1 MVESDHDCQ
10 QYRLL
15 LSLWQVFLFHYF
27 MLVGLLR
34 LVNLVQPVGHVHH
47 LREALLLLVVDLIKL
62 EDLWRELILVLEQ
75 QEANL

>member
-1 MVESDHDCQ
+1 
-10 QYRLL
+10 
-15 LSLWQVFLFHYF
+15 

-34 LVNLVQPVGHVHH
+34 LVNLVQPVGHGHH